1 MSRKGGKAV
10 PELLMTGLWI
20 FLACL
25 FGLLIGSFLNVCIY
39 RLPAGIT
46 IVRGHS
52 FCPSCRHPLGPA
64 DLVPVLSYLFLKRRC
79 RYCGQPISSRYA
91 RIELLTGLYFGLAAW
106 LWRPGLDPAGLPA
119 WISRLFAVDGGSAAY
134 WSISLMASVALAASA
149 MLAFCGFLVWA
160 MIFFDGHRAPWGV
173 FVFSA
178 VPIFLRLA
186 LQPERLPAHLAAMAL
201 SWLLVLLL
209 AVFRLIPDA
218 DRQTVLNLGAGVGL
232 LGLMAGLLAIQPVL
246 AVILVELVIL
256 ALYQNRR
263 GREPNDRRA
272 RQLWQS
278 LPLQVTLLGCVLL
291 LIF

>member
-1 MSRKGGKAV
+1 M
-10 PELLMTGLWI
+10 PELLLTGSWI

-52 FCPSCRHPLGPA
+52 FCPNCKHPLGPA

-79 RYCGQPISSRYA
+79 RYCGQPISGRYA

-106 LWRPGLDPAGLPA
+106 LWRPGLEPAAPPA
-119 WISRLFAVDGGSAAY
+119 WIGNLLAIDSGSAAY
-134 WSISLMASVALAASA
+134 WSLSLMVAVALAASA

-173 FVFSA
+173 FAFTA
-178 VPIFLRLA
+178 VPIVLRLA
-186 LQPERLPAHLAAMAL
+186 LQPERLAAHLAAMAL
-201 SWLLVLLL
+201 SWLFVLLL
-209 AVFRLIPDA
+209 AVFRLLPDA
-218 DRQTVLNLGAGVGL
+218 DRRTVLNLGAGLGL
-232 LGLMAGLLAIQPVL
+232 LGLMSGLLAIQPVL
-246 AVILVELVIL
+246 AVFLVELVIL
-256 ALYQNRR
+256 TFDQNRR
-263 GREPNDRRA
+263 SRVPNDRRA
-272 RQLWQS
+272 RLLRQS
-278 LPLQVTLLGCVLL
+278 LPLQAMLLGGVLL